1 MLRIILVVLAVTAA
15 SLGRAAEEKKEAKAA
30 PSTFAIAHLRLGD
43 DIPEAPQPVGFLG
56 DQADNLR
63 AIVGRIHAAGKDSKI
78 NALLLDIEASQMG
91 WGQVYE
97 LRQAIAEFKKSGKP
111 AYATVGD
118 GSSGTYLVAAAADEV
133 LVPPAGWLMLTG
145 LRMEVTYF
153 KNLFD
158 KLGIRADILQ
168 MGDFKGAGEPF
179 TRASMSEEL
188 KKQLSSVLDDYF
200 EQMVAIIAESRK
212 LAPEKVRQ
220 AIDDGPYTADE
231 AKVAGL
237 IDRVEYVEEL
247 RSRIQKEKGVE
258 KVVFKMNYGRKDV
271 AREFEGFG
279 GLMKM
284 MTMMAGPPPAM
295 VAQANKRPK
304 IVLLY
309 ATGTIMVGKS
319 SAGWGGETM
328 GSETMIQ
335 AIREAASDATVK
347 GIVLRVDSPGGS
359 ALASDLMWE
368 ELRKSGKPIVVS
380 MGDTAASGGYYIA
393 MGADKIFAEPGTL
406 TGSIGVVGG
415 KIALRG
421 LFDKVGLST
430 EVLSRGKHANILSID
445 EPFSDS
451 ERKAYGR
458 LMRAIYL
465 QFTSKAAAGRKMAP
479 AELEKLAGG
488 RVWTGRQAKAN
499 GLVDELGTFEDAI
512 AAAKSLAKIP
522 ADEAIE
528 YKVLPKTPTILE
540 ALLGSVDQ
548 DTPRDARILNAWLPE
563 LAGMFE
569 AFAKVQPLAR
579 ERFLFIAPFEL
590 KVR

>member
-1 MLRIILVVLAVTAA
+1 MLRHLIIGVAFAVFAIRLSADEKQEKPEAA
-15 SLGRAAEEKKEAKAA
+15 S
-30 PSTFAIAHLRLGD
+30 TFSVAHVRIASA
-43 DIPEAPQPVGFLG
+43 IPEAPRPVGFLG

-63 AIVGRIHAAGKDSKI
+63 AILGRIEAAGKDAKI
-78 NALLLDIEASQMG
+78 GALYLDIEAAEIG

-97 LRQAIAEFKKSGKP
+97 LRQAIAKFKKSGKP
-111 AYATVGD
+111 TYASLSD
-118 GSSGTYLVAAAADEV
+118 GTSGTYLVAAAADEV

-158 KLGIRADILQ
+158 KLGVRADILQ

-179 TRASMSEEL
+179 TRASMSEDL
-188 KKQLSSVLDDYF
+188 KRQLSSVLDDYF
-200 EQMVAIIAESRK
+200 EQMVGIIAESREFD
-212 LAPEKVRQ
+212 AEAARR
-220 AIDDGPYTADE
+220 AIDAGPYTAEE
-231 AKVAGL
+231 AKKVGL
-237 IDRVEYVEEL
+237 IDRVEYPEDL
-247 RSRIQKEKGVE
+247 RARIRNEKGVG

-271 AREFEGFG
+271 GREFEGFG

-284 MTMMAGPPPAM
+284 MTMMAGPAPASPL
-295 VAQANKRPK
+295 ASKRPK
-304 IVLLY
+304 IALLY

-335 AIREAASDATVK
+335 AIRDAARDETVRA
-347 GIVLRVDSPGGS
+347 IVLRVDSPGGS

-368 ELRKSGKPIVVS
+368 ELRQSGKPIVVS

-415 KIALRG
+415 KVALRG
-421 LFDKVGLST
+421 LFEKLGLST

-445 EPFSDS
+445 QPFSDS
-451 ERKAYGR
+451 ERQAYGR
-458 LMRAIYL
+458 LMRAIYT
-465 QFTSKAAAGRKMAP
+465 QFTSKAAAGRKMP
-479 AELEKLAGG
+479 MAEIEKLAGG

-512 AAAKSLAKIP
+512 SAAKALASLSP
-522 ADEAIE
+522 DEAVE
-528 YKVLPKTPTILE
+528 LKVLPKTPSILE
-540 ALLGSVDQ
+540 AFLGSVDQ
-548 DTPRDARILNAWLPE
+548 DAPRDARLLTQLVPE
-563 LAGMFE
+563 LSGALGTI
-569 AFAKVQPLAR
+569 ARLQPLAK
-579 ERFLFIAPFEL
+579 ERFLLISPFHL
-590 KVR
+590 KIH